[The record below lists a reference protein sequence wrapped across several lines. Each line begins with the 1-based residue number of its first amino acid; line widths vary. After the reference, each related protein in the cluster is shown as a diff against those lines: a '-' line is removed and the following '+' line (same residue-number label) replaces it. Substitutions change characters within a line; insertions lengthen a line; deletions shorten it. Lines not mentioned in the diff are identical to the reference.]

1 MKNIPILEHD
11 CGDFAI
17 TYKGGEYHPHD
28 GEAVWF
34 IPYLSMPDMIELMKL
49 GETKDDQ
56 TFLVLQ
62 ESVAPILADVIDH
75 WTWTGVRSGK
85 PLGKQHN
92 GTFYKPEAGDVAA
105 LSHQEVMYLVDAF
118 FKTSRGDEEEN
129 PQPDS
134 SEQS

>member
-17 TYKGGEYHPHD
+17 TYKGGEYHPHE
-28 GEAVWF
+28 GETVWF

-56 TFLVLQ
+56 TFKVLQ

-75 WTWTGVRSGK
+75 WAWTGVRSGK

-92 GTFYKPEAGDVAA
+92 GTFYKPEANDVAA